1 MGEFPYDPE
10 ARAGLEHKVT
20 IGDSNR
26 RDRWGSFRTTLRLGR
41 ALEHKVTIGGTATG
55 GADWG
60 VSVRP

>member
-26 RDRWGSFRTTLRLGR
+26 RDRWGSFRTTLRVRR
-41 ALEHKVTIGGTATG
+41 AQST
-55 GADWG
+55 
-60 VSVRP
+60 R

>member
-26 RDRWGSFRTTLRLGR
+26 RDRY
-41 ALEHKVTIGGTATG
+41 
-55 GADWG
+55 
-60 VSVRP
+60 